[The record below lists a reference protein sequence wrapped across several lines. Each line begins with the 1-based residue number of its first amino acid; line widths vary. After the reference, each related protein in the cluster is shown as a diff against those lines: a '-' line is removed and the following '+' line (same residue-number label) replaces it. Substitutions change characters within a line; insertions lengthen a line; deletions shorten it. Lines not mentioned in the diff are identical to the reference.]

1 VETAGVKIRW
11 LGHSAFLLTAADGTT
26 IITDPYVPGS
36 FSGAI
41 KYHPIR
47 ETADAV
53 TISHH
58 HHDHDGVSHLAG
70 KPKVLD
76 GKGPYRV
83 GSVSIRGSDTFHDN
97 SSGSERG
104 RNTVFVFEEPG
115 TLGTR
120 SEMSDISVMSPLR
133 VCHCGDLG
141 HVLNA
146 QQVAA
151 IGKVD
156 VLLVPVGG
164 TFTVDAIAAH
174 EVAGQ
179 LAARVII
186 PMHYKT
192 DKLGFHIAGIDDFV
206 QGEANVKRVG
216 AAEVEVSPDKLP
228 PAPEI
233 WVLEHAL

>member
-1 VETAGVKIRW
+1 MRIRW
-11 LGHSAFLLTAADGTT
+11 LGHSAFLLTAADGIA

-36 FSGAI
+36 FSGDI
-41 KYHPIR
+41 RYGPIR

-53 TISHH
+53 TVSHH
-58 HHDHDGVSHLAG
+58 HQDHNGVSRLAG
-70 KPKVLD
+70 RPKVFE
-76 GKGPYRV
+76 GKGTFKA
-83 GSVSIRGSDTFHDN
+83 GSVGIAGFETFHD
-97 SSGSERG
+97 SSKGAQRG
-104 RNTVFVFEEPG
+104 RNTVFVFEADG
-115 TLGTR
+115 
-120 SEMSDISVMSPLR
+120 LR

-141 HVLNA
+141 HVLSA
-146 QQVAA
+146 QQAAA

-156 VLLVPVGG
+156 ILLVPVGG
-164 TFTVDAIAAH
+164 TFTVDAAAAH

-192 DKLGFHIAGIDDFV
+192 DKCGFDIAGVDDFV
-206 QGEANVKRVG
+206 QGGANVKRVG
-216 AAEVEVSPDKLP
+216 RAEVEVSVGKLP

>member
-1 VETAGVKIRW
+1 MKVKW
-11 LGHSAFLLTAADGTT
+11 LGHSAFLLTAADGTR
-26 IITDPYVPGS
+26 IITDPYVPDS

-41 KYHPIR
+41 KYGPIR

-53 TISHH
+53 TVSHH
-58 HHDHDGVSHLAG
+58 HQDHDGVSQLAG
-70 KPKVLD
+70 GPKVLE
-76 GKGPYRV
+76 GKGTFRA
-83 GSVSIRGSDTFHDN
+83 GSVSIGGFETFHDA
-97 SSGSERG
+97 GKGTRRG
-104 RNTVFVFEEPG
+104 LNTVFVFEADG
-115 TLGTR
+115 
-120 SEMSDISVMSPLR
+120 LR

-141 HVLNA
+141 HVLTT

-164 TFTVDAIAAH
+164 TFTVDATAAH

-179 LAARVII
+179 VEARVII

-192 DKLGFHIAGIDDFV
+192 DKLGFDIAGVDDFV
-206 QGEANVKRVG
+206 QGRADVKRVG
-216 AAEVEVSPDKLP
+216 KAEVEVSADKLP
-228 PAPEI
+228 PVPEI